1 MNWKKIFD
9 IQNLNNKVDALFQ
22 EQRDLQRLDGW
33 FLIKEIQMNHEHLFE
48 DCHPEV
54 AAAKLLEKVVE
65 LLPLKVSDNSVFAGT
80 QNDAFAKT
88 YALINPTF
96 QVETF
101 EGYCD
106 PLAVFNDIAPN
117 DEFTKERIESVKNY
131 YAKTPFVTEL
141 QEVYAKTGD
150 ETKEVAYFV
159 EQVTGHTVADF
170 KDILRNGITGQIEKI
185 EAKQRATNDA
195 DKIQVYEAM
204 KIALGCAVTLANRY
218 ADIVCEQA
226 ASAAPKRK
234 EELALLEQTLRK
246 APEHGAETLFEA
258 IQSYIILWQ
267 LMCIEQSPN
276 PYAFSVGNVDRILE
290 EYREKDQVDRK
301 LAASLFKH
309 LLVFFNVGDRSWAIS
324 QNLLLG
330 GKSSDGADLTSVMT
344 YAVMD
349 AYKETNYPQPILSV
363 KLHRN
368 TPPKFYEEM
377 GEFLFTPGKLT
388 PSFFNDESVFA
399 VLTQS
404 GVAKNDLENY
414 AVAGCQEPLIMG
426 KDNGNT
432 TNSWL
437 NLGKVLELAL
447 NNGCSTITGKK
458 IGLSYGE
465 LGLDDTQPAEILRN
479 IRPAFYK
486 QLEYLTCRM
495 TDAANGCSK
504 ALSNLKVP
512 FLSANMGGIETGVDM
527 RDKTVQGTEYNGSGC
542 LIHGLSVVADSFVA
556 IDDLLK
562 TRPEDSEALLISLKT
577 DFEGQENLRQF
588 LLSAS
593 KYGNNESRVDD
604 EACAIVN
611 TVSDMVASKKNY
623 LGNPFRPDW
632 STPSTHLLYG
642 YWVGATPDGRR
653 ARQMLNYGVDP
664 LFGEANNGLG
674 FRILSTQKLSF
685 EKMTGGYAS
694 HFGIDPKQFS
704 ETTWEEKGKAF
715 YQKVIAPLFFSA
727 TDKVNPFYLYVNVNT
742 PDMLRKVMNNPKKY
756 APSGVYIM
764 RIHGTFVNFLDLSPA
779 IQNDIILRLDLEST
793 KIQ

>member
-1 MNWKKIFD
+1 MEWKNIYAKN
-9 IQNLNNKVDALFQ
+9 NLDSKVEALFQ
-22 EQRDLQRLDGW
+22 EQRDLKRLDGW
-33 FLIKEIQMNHEHLFE
+33 FLIKEIQMNHERLF
-48 DCHPEV
+48 DGCHPEV
-54 AAAKLLEKVVE
+54 ASAKILEKVVE
-65 LLPLKVSDNSVFAGT
+65 LLPLKISGNSVFAGT

-96 QVETF
+96 TVETF

-106 PLAVFNDIAPN
+106 PVAVFNDIAPD
-117 DEFTKERIESVKNY
+117 DEFTPERIERVKNY
-131 YAKTPFVTEL
+131 YAQTPFVKEL
-141 QEVYAKTGD
+141 QKVYARTGD

-170 KDILRNGITGQIEKI
+170 KAVLRDGIAAQIKKI
-185 EAKQRATNDA
+185 EAKQRVTDDA
-195 DKIQVYEAM
+195 EKIQVYEAM
-204 KIALGCAVTLANRY
+204 KIALHCAVKLANRY
-218 ADIVCEQA
+218 ADMAGEMA
-226 ASAAPKRK
+226 ETADAKRK

-246 APEHGAETLFEA
+246 TPEHGAETLFEA

-267 LMCIEQSPN
+267 VMCIEQSPN

-290 EYREKDQVDRK
+290 EYREKDGAERS

-330 GKSSDGADLTSVMT
+330 GKSSEGDDLTSVMT

-368 TPPKFYEEM
+368 TPQKLYEEM
-377 GEFLFTPGKLT
+377 GEFLFSPGKLT
-388 PSFFNDESVFA
+388 PSFFNDESIFN
-399 VLTQS
+399 LLSRS
-404 GVAKNDLENY
+404 GVAKKDLENY

-437 NLGKVLELAL
+437 NLGKVLELTL
-447 NNGCSTITGKK
+447 NNGCSTISGRK
-458 IGLSYGE
+458 IGLDYSE
-465 LGLDDTQPAEILRN
+465 LGLDDARPAEILRN
-479 IRPAFYK
+479 VRPAFYK
-486 QLEYLTCRM
+486 QLDYLIDHM
-495 TDAANGCSK
+495 TAAANGCSC

-527 RDKTVQGTEYNGSGC
+527 RDINRQGTAYNGSGC
-542 LIHGLSVVADSFVA
+542 LIHGLAVVADSFIA

-562 TRPEDSEALLISLKT
+562 VRPDDSEALLTAIKT
-577 DFEGQENLRQF
+577 DFEGCEDLRQF

-593 KYGNNESRVDD
+593 KYGNNEKTVDE
-604 EACAIVN
+604 EACTIANI
-611 TVSDMVASKKNY
+611 VSDSVASKKNY

-642 YWVGATPDGRR
+642 YWVGATPDGRH

-674 FRILSTQKLSF
+674 FRILSTKKLPF
-685 EKMTGGYAS
+685 GKMNGGYAS
-694 HFGIDPKQFS
+694 HFGIDPKFFP
-704 ETTWEEKGKAF
+704 EDTMEAKGKAF
-715 YQKVIAPLFFSA
+715 HQKVIAPLFFAGS
-727 TDKVNPFYLYVNVNT
+727 DNVNPFYLYVNVNT
-742 PDMLRKVMNNPKKY
+742 PDMLRKVMNNPAKY

-779 IQNDIILRLDLEST
+779 IQNDILLRLDLEST
-793 KIQ
+793 KI

>member
-1 MNWKKIFD
+1 MNWKKIYN
-9 IQNLNNKVDALFQ
+9 IKNLDDKVVSLFQ

-33 FLIKEIQMNHEHLFE
+33 FLISEIRMIHEHFFK

-54 AAAKLLEKVVE
+54 AAAKLLEKIVE
-65 LLPLKVSDNSVFAGT
+65 FLPLKVSENGVFVGT

-106 PLAVFNDIAPN
+106 PLAVYNDIEPN
-117 DEFTKERIESVKNY
+117 DEFTKERIERVKNY

-141 QEVYAKTGD
+141 LDVYAKTGD

-170 KDILRNGITGQIEKI
+170 RDILKNGIVGQIKKI
-185 EAKQRATNDA
+185 EAKQRTIDET
-195 DKIQVYEAM
+195 DKLQVYEAM
-204 KIALGCAVTLANRY
+204 KIALHCAVKLANRY
-218 ADIVCEQA
+218 ADIVSKQVE
-226 ASAAPKRK
+226 SAELTRK
-234 EELALLEQTLRK
+234 EELILLEQTLRK
-246 APEHGAETLFEA
+246 VPEHGADTLFEA

-267 LMCIEQSPN
+267 TMCIEQSPN

-290 EYREKDQVDRK
+290 EFREKDQVDRK

-330 GKSSDGADLTSVMT
+330 GKSSDGKDLTNIMT

-368 TPPKFYEEM
+368 TPQKFYEEI

-388 PSFFNDESVFA
+388 PSFFNDESVFD
-399 VLTQS
+399 VLIQS

-414 AVAGCQEPLIMG
+414 TVAGCQEPLIMG

-437 NLGKVLELAL
+437 NLGKVLELTL

-458 IGLSYGE
+458 IGLNYSE
-465 LGLDDTQPAEILRN
+465 LGIDNIPSAEILQN
-479 IRPAFYK
+479 IRSVFYK
-486 QLEYLTCRM
+486 QLDYVVDRM
-495 TDAANGCSK
+495 VYAANGCSK

-512 FLSANMGGIETGVDM
+512 FLSASMGGIETGVDM
-527 RDKTVQGTEYNGSGC
+527 RDKTMQGTEYNGSGC

-562 TRPEDSEALLISLKT
+562 TRPEDSEELLIALKT
-577 DFEGQENLRQF
+577 NFEGRDDLRQF
-588 LLSAS
+588 LLSAE
-593 KYGNNESRVDD
+593 KYGNNEKFVDD
-604 EACAIVN
+604 EACLIANI
-611 TVSDMVASKKNY
+611 VSDMVASKKNY
-623 LGNPFRPDW
+623 LGNSFRPDW

-642 YWVGATPDGRR
+642 YWVGATPDGRH

-674 FRILSTQKLSF
+674 FRILSTRKLPF
-685 EKMTGGYAS
+685 GKMSGGYAS
-694 HFGIDPKQFS
+694 HFGIDPKHFP
-704 ETTWEEKGKAF
+704 EATMEEKGKAF
-715 YQKVIAPLFFSA
+715 YQKVIAPLFFS
-727 TDKVNPFYLYVNVNT
+727 VNDEIAPFYLYVNVNT

-756 APSGVYIM
+756 APNGVYIM

-793 KIQ
+793 KI

>member
-1 MNWKKIFD
+1 MDWKKIYD
-9 IQNLNNKVDALFQ
+9 IKNLDNKVDALFQ
-22 EQRDLQRLDGW
+22 EQRDTQRLDGW
-33 FLIKEIQMNHEHLFE
+33 FLIKEIQMNHEYLYK

-54 AAAKLLEKVVE
+54 AAAKLLDKVVE
-65 LLPLKVSDNSVFAGT
+65 LLPLQVSDHNVFVGT

-96 QVETF
+96 KVETF

-117 DEFTKERIESVKNY
+117 DEFTAERIELVKKY
-131 YAKTPFVTEL
+131 YAQTPFVTEL

-170 KDILRNGITGQIEKI
+170 RPILKNGITGQINEIK
-185 EAKQRATNDA
+185 ARQLATNDA

-204 KIALGCAVTLANRY
+204 AIALGCAVKLAHRY
-218 ADIVCEQA
+218 ADIVHEQA
-226 ASAAPKRK
+226 ALATPKRK

-246 APEHGAETLFEA
+246 IPAYGAETLFEA

-290 EYREKDQVDRK
+290 EYRERDLVDRK

-309 LLVFFNVGDRSWAIS
+309 FLVFLNVGDRSWAIS
-324 QNLLLG
+324 QNLLLS
-330 GKSSDGADLTSVMT
+330 GKSSDGTDLTNMMT

-368 TPPKFYEEM
+368 TPQKLYEEM

-388 PSFFNDESVFA
+388 PSFFNDESVFT
-399 VLTQS
+399 VLTRS
-404 GVAKNDLENY
+404 GVEKNDLENY

-426 KDNGNT
+426 KDSGNT

-437 NLGKVLELAL
+437 NLGKVLELTL

-458 IGLSYGE
+458 LGLSYKE
-465 LGLDDTQPAEILRN
+465 LGQNGEILRN

-486 QLEYLTCRM
+486 QLNYM
-495 TDAANGCSK
+495 IDHMVDAANGCSK

-512 FLSANMGGIETGVDM
+512 FLSASMGGIETGIDM
-527 RDKTVQGTEYNGSGC
+527 RDKKMQGTEYNGSGC

-556 IDDLLK
+556 IDDLLNI
-562 TRPEDSEALLISLKT
+562 RPEDSDTLLIALKT
-577 DFEGQENLRQF
+577 DFEGQEDLRQF
-588 LLSAS
+588 LLSAV
-593 KYGNNESRVDD
+593 KYGNNETRVDD
-604 EACAIVN
+604 EACAIAN
-611 TVSDMVASKKNY
+611 TVSDMVASKQNY

-642 YWVGATPDGRR
+642 YWVGATPDGRH

-664 LFGEANNGLG
+664 LFGEANHGLG
-674 FRILSTQKLSF
+674 FRILSTRKLPF

-694 HFGIDPKQFS
+694 HLGIDPKQFP
-704 ETTWEEKGKAF
+704 EKTWEEKGKAF
-715 YQKVIAPLFFSA
+715 YQKVITPLFFSA
-727 TDKVNPFYLYVNVNT
+727 SDRVNPFYLYVNVNT
-742 PDMLRKVMNNPKKY
+742 PDMLRKVMNNPQKY

-779 IQNDIILRLDLEST
+779 IQNDIILRLDLDST
-793 KIQ
+793 KI

>member
-1 MNWKKIFD
+1 MEWENIYNTK
-9 IQNLNNKVDALFQ
+9 NLNDKAEALFQ

-33 FLIKEIQMNHEHLFE
+33 FLIKEIQTNHEQFFE
-48 DCHPEV
+48 NCHPEV
-54 AAAKLLEKVVE
+54 ATAKLLEKVVE
-65 LLPLKVSDNSVFAGT
+65 LLPLKISGDNVFAGT

-88 YALINPTF
+88 YALINPAFTI
-96 QVETF
+96 ETF

-117 DEFTKERIESVKNY
+117 EEFTRERIESVKEH
-131 YAKTPFVTEL
+131 YARTSFVKEL
-141 QEVYAKTGD
+141 KEVYTKTGD

-185 EAKQRATNDA
+185 KAKQLETQDA
-195 DKIQVYEAM
+195 KKLQVYEAM
-204 KIALGCAVTLANRY
+204 KIALGCAVKLASRY
-218 ADIVCEQA
+218 ADIAHEQA
-226 ASAAPKRK
+226 VIANPERK
-234 EELALLEQTLRK
+234 EELILLEQTLRK
-246 APEHGAETLFEA
+246 VPEHGARTLFEA

-267 LMCIEQSPN
+267 VMCIEQSPN
-276 PYAFSVGNVDRILE
+276 PYAFSVGNIDRILE
-290 EYREKDQVDRK
+290 EYRDKDRIDRH

-330 GKSSDGADLTSVMT
+330 GKSSNGTDMTSVMT

-363 KLHRN
+363 KLHEH
-368 TPPKFYEEM
+368 TPHELYGEM
-377 GEFLFTPGKLT
+377 GEFLFSPGKLT
-388 PSFFNDESVFA
+388 PSFFNDESIFTI
-399 VLTQS
+399 LNQS
-404 GVAKNDLENY
+404 GVEKNDWENY

-437 NLGKVLELAL
+437 NLGKVLELTL
-447 NNGCSTITGKK
+447 NNGYSTISGKK
-458 IGLSYGE
+458 IGLDYYE
-465 LGLDDTQPAEILRN
+465 LGFADTQSVKILRN

-486 QLEYLTCRM
+486 QLDYMIGRM
-495 TDAANGCSK
+495 VDAANGCSK

-512 FLSANMGGIETGVDM
+512 FLSASMGGIETGTDM
-527 RDKTVQGTEYNGSGC
+527 RDKIAQGTKYNGSGC
-542 LIHGLSVVADSFVA
+542 LIHGLSVIADSFIA
-556 IDDLLK
+556 IDDLLC
-562 TRPEDSEALLISLKT
+562 TRPEDSEKLLTALKI
-577 DFEGQENLRQF
+577 DFEGSEDLRQF
-588 LLSAS
+588 MLSAA

-604 EACAIVN
+604 EACTIANI
-611 TVSDMVASKKNY
+611 VSDMVASRGNY

-642 YWVGATPDGRR
+642 YWVGATPDGRH

-674 FRILSTQKLSF
+674 FRILSTRKLPF
-685 EKMTGGYAS
+685 EKMSGGYAS
-694 HFGIDPKQFS
+694 HFGIDPKYFPE
-704 ETTWEEKGKAF
+704 ETMDAKGKAF
-715 YQKVIAPLFFSA
+715 YQKVIAPLFFSVN
-727 TDKVNPFYLYVNVNT
+727 DGVNPFYLYVNVNT

-793 KIQ
+793 KI